1 MDQNEPP
8 SREFFDYVA
17 SLGPKVVR
25 SEDDKMN
32 WPQRYI
38 KTDKELAFDK
48 TVLPVGRSCDEFIA
62 CVFFF

>member
-1 MDQNEPP
+1 MDPGEPP
-8 SREFFDYVA
+8 SREFLDYVA

-38 KTDKELAFDK
+38 RTDMEIAHDRS
-48 TVLPVGRSCDEFIA
+48 VLSVGKSCETHRV
-62 CVFFF
+62 CFFS